1 MRVKFRLKGP
11 LALLPIG
18 LFLSI
23 FIGAGVYL
31 TLTGVEYA
39 FYKVSATVAIL
50 PALILAT
57 LFGRHTLNENINVF
71 LEGVREKNIITM
83 CVIYLLAG
91 AYTEVLKGIGG
102 VEATVYFALQF
113 IPQEATLPGVFM
125 IGAFVSTSMGTSMGT
140 IAALAPIAA
149 GIAQVLGIDPPL
161 MAGAVI
167 SGAMFGDNLSMI
179 SDTTIAATQIH
190 PCSLKDK
197 FIINFKM
204 AFWPLL
210 FTLLFFSL
218 SAHGGGQEIQEAK
231 PSPSLIFCFPYI
243 FVLILALLGTNVF
256 IVLSLGL
263 ILGSFIGIIFAPSY
277 SFIDLA
283 KNIFEGY
290 TSMNE
295 ILILSLLIGGL
306 SELTKDQG
314 GIRFLIQTA
323 DHFIHKWAKSSQ
335 SSRVAEGAIC
345 SIVSFCDL
353 CTANNTVAIIL
364 AGEATHEISKR
375 YRISFARTASLVTIF
390 SCVFQGI
397 LPYSA
402 QVLLAGSIVGA
413 SPLKI
418 IPHVYYCYFLGLGA
432 IMAIILK
439 WPSSRLQ
446 KNPPTTIL

>member
-1 MRVKFRLKGP
+1 MRKYFTLKGP
-11 LALLPIG
+11 SALLPIG
-18 LFLSI
+18 FFLLI
-23 FIGAGVYL
+23 FIGSGTYL
-31 TLTGVEYA
+31 TIQGVEFA
-39 FYKVSATVAIL
+39 FYKVSASVAII
-50 PALILAT
+50 PALILAVF
-57 LFGRHTLNENINVF
+57 LGRHSLTENISVF

-83 CVIYLLAG
+83 CMIYLLAG

-102 VEATVYFALQF
+102 VEATVHFALQF
-113 IPQEATLPGVFM
+113 IPQEATLPGVFI

-140 IAALAPIAA
+140 IAALAPIAVGVSQA
-149 GIAQVLGIDPPL
+149 LGINPAL

-197 FIINFKM
+197 FKINFM
-204 AFWPLL
+204 IALAPLIV
-210 FTLLFFSL
+210 T
-218 SAHGGGQEIQEAK
+218 
-231 PSPSLIFCFPYI
+231 LIFFAFAGAGEAQDVQEVENGPALIFAFPYV
-243 FVLILALLGTNVF
+243 FVLFMALLGINVF

-263 ILGSFIGIIFAPSY
+263 VLGSVIGLVFAPSY
-277 SFIDLA
+277 TTLDLA

-306 SELTKDQG
+306 SELAKDQG
-314 GIRFLIQTA
+314 GIRFLVLGI
-323 DHFIHKWAKSSQ
+323 DHFIQKWAKRAQ
-335 SSRVAEGAIC
+335 GSRIAEGAI
-345 SIVSFCDL
+345 SVLVSFCDL

-375 YRISFARTASLVTIF
+375 YHIPLARTAALVTIF

-402 QVLLAGSIVGA
+402 QVLLAGSIAGV
-413 SPLKI
+413 SPLSI
-418 IPHVYYCYFLGLGA
+418 VPHVYYCYFLGVGA
-432 IMAIILK
+432 VIAILLRWPRLK
-439 WPSSRLQ
+439 LPSPSL
-446 KNPPTTIL
+446 

>member
-1 MRVKFRLKGP
+1 MGKFKLRGSI
-11 LALLPIG
+11 ALLPIVF
-18 LFLSI
+18 FLCI
-23 FIGAGVYL
+23 FIGSGVYL

-39 FYKVSATVAIL
+39 FYKVSASVAIL
-50 PALILAT
+50 PAIIVAI
-57 LFGRHTLNENINVF
+57 LFGRHSLNDNIHVF

-83 CVIYLLAG
+83 CMIYLLAG
-91 AYTEVLKGIGG
+91 AYTEVLKGMGG
-102 VEATVYFALQF
+102 VEATVHFALQL
-113 IPQEATLPGVFM
+113 IPQDATLPGVFI
-125 IGAFVSTSMGTSMGT
+125 IGALVSTAMGTSMGT
-140 IAALAPIAA
+140 IAALAPIAV
-149 GIAQVLGIDPPL
+149 GISQTLGIDSAL

-197 FIINFKM
+197 FKINFKI
-204 AFWPLL
+204 ALWPLL
-210 FTLLFFSL
+210 LTLLFFVL
-218 SAHGGGQEIQEAK
+218 AATGDGREIQENA
-231 PSPSLIFCFPYI
+231 SPSLIFCFPYL
-243 FVLILALLGTNVF
+243 FVLVLALLGMNVF

-263 ILGSFIGIIFAPSY
+263 IVGSGIGLIFAPSY
-277 SFIDLA
+277 TFLELA

-306 SELTKDQG
+306 SELAKDQG
-314 GIRFLIQTA
+314 GIRFLVQKTDQLIQ
-323 DHFIHKWAKSSQ
+323 KWTKKAQ
-335 SSRVAEGAIC
+335 NSRAAEGAIC

-375 YRISFARTASLVTIF
+375 YQVPFARTAALVTIF

-402 QVLLAGSIVGA
+402 QVLLAGSVMGV
-413 SPLKI
+413 SPLNI
-418 IPHVYYCYFLGLGA
+418 VPHVYYCYFLGLS
-432 IMAIILK
+432 AIIAILLR
-439 WPSSRLQ
+439 WPATRRI
-446 KNPPTTIL
+446 KNSDANVL